1 VITRLYVGEDAM
13 DGDLVAALR
22 DRGVDVLTAEEAGM
36 IGRSDD
42 DHLEYPGKAGR
53 VLYSFNIR
61 HYFRLHVNRLSR
73 GESHAGIV
81 VAPQQQYT
89 VGEQMRRL
97 LRLVA
102 ARSAEEMK
110 NQIEHLGAWD

>member
-1 VITRLYVGEDAM
+1 M
-13 DGDLVAALR
+13 DGDLVEALR
-22 DRGVDVLTAEEAGM
+22 DRGVDVLTAQEAGM
-36 IGRSDD
+36 IGRNDEE
-42 DHLEYPGKAGR
+42 HLEYAARAGR

-61 HYFRLHVNRLSR
+61 HYFRLHANRLSR
-73 GESHAGIV
+73 RESHAGIV

-110 NQIEHLGAWD
+110 KQIEHLGAWG